1 MTQVSDEPAA
11 QDSVVSDGADSD
23 VVDAGGVVSLEPDPD
38 PEPETE
44 PEPEEPEQPAEPGE
58 PAEEPAEPA
67 EPSEPPAKPET
78 RPYLW

>member
-1 MTQVSDEPAA
+1 MAQLSDGPTAE
-11 QDSVVSDGADSD
+11 DSVDSD
-23 VVDAGGVVSLEPDPD
+23 VVDSGGVVSLEP
-38 PEPETE
+38 E
-44 PEPEEPEQPAEPGE
+44 PEPEQPAEPGEPAEEPAEPGE